1 MSRNTVS
8 SHARSR
14 PRIAETADRYC
25 YIPKRAKSTI
35 MDSWMKDQKKYG
47 DKDIAKLEKGSGFVK
62 AWTLAAKWLYSV
74 ISW

>member
-1 MSRNTVS
+1 
-8 SHARSR
+8 
-14 PRIAETADRYC
+14 
-25 YIPKRAKSTI
+25 